1 MIRLTA
7 STRSA
12 GTRPARRQS
21 MTDVG
26 FMPRRRASSACDPAR
41 SLITSKSVS
50 MPKMVGTALR
60 PVKRLAKHGF
70 AAHDVVM
77 PYTRAV
83 EIWRR
88 IEESRRLG
96 GLSKADLARRTGVSR
111 ATASQWEGH
120 GSRAIARPSW
130 DSLKLIASAC
140 GVDFNWLATGLGSP
154 TGRSDAV
161 FTEEELDLLYAL
173 TQLPAEV
180 RRPLEEQIRALAAA
194 LSDNKKAPPLIP
206 EQKG

>member
-1 MIRLTA
+1 MLGA
-7 STRSA
+7 A
-12 GTRPARRQS
+12 
-21 MTDVG
+21 
-26 FMPRRRASSACDPAR
+26 
-41 SLITSKSVS
+41 LHSV
-50 MPKMVGTALR
+50 KT
-60 PVKRLAKHGF
+60 LAKHGL
-70 AAHDVVM
+70 AAHHVVM

-88 IEESRRLG
+88 IEEARRLG
-96 GLSKADLARRTGVSR
+96 GLSKAELARCTGVSR

-140 GVDFNWLATGLGSP
+140 SVDFNWLATGLGSP

-173 TQLPAEV
+173 TQLPPEL

-194 LSDNKKAPPLIP
+194 LSDTRKPPTPIP
-206 EQKG
+206 EKKG